1 MSRMSGKE
9 IFSSQGL
16 ILRYF
21 SIRGMKKF
29 LYLTSTAIPV
39 RVCFS
44 VKSSYT
50 LVNREK
56 MVISSLVR
64 ISYQG
69 KITLSSQVK
78 SAHENDTEKNEVQ
91 QIKVQTFVNGHLI
104 YRLIQE
110 YTFNVGWSK
119 RDTSQHDI
127 CIMTLIPIFLS
138 SLINS

>member
-1 MSRMSGKE
+1 MSRMSGIE
-9 IFSSQGL
+9 IFSSQGLKKPPKISPGDEKLSSQGL

-91 QIKVQTFVNGHLI
+91 QIKV
-104 YRLIQE
+104 
-110 YTFNVGWSK
+110 
-119 RDTSQHDI
+119 
-127 CIMTLIPIFLS
+127 
-138 SLINS
+138 